1 MTCTASPTWISQSA
15 KPECGLLLI
24 IPRESSFAFEFKK
37 KKKKKKLLLLILLLL
52 LLLADV
58 DAVAAVAAGS
68 THWMKLPCQQPVLF
82 VLIVFFSKAARRVSA
97 GEVERKKD
105 REIKW

>member
-37 KKKKKKLLLLILLLL
+37 LLLLLILLIPPSLL
-52 LLLADV
+52 LLLAG
-58 DAVAAVAAGS
+58 AVAVAGGS
-68 THWMKLPCQQPVLF
+68 TLWMKLPCQQSVLF

-97 GEVERKKD
+97 GEV
-105 REIKW
+105 